1 MKLAL
6 FTHLP
11 WPENISQQD
20 VFQGAVEQVQMAEAS
35 GYHSAWFAEHHFTRY
50 SMGSSLCVILGHMA
64 AATKNIRLGTGV
76 IVPVLHNPIRIAEDT
91 ATVDL
96 LSGGRLDVGFGR
108 GVYSY
113 EYGGF
118 GISEENSQPRFR
130 ESVLSVRDMWTKRPV
145 SLDGEFYSF
154 RNIDL
159 VPSPVQKPHPP
170 VYIAASRSPE
180 TLGFLVENK
189 FLLCIAVV
197 QDTSQA
203 LELVTRYKKLCKD
216 FGRPSYMSEVPF
228 FRYVHVA
235 ETEERAIAS
244 TKQHVEWIQ
253 DIMQWRRFLIDHT
266 EVDRSISDWR
276 GERTELPPSYEYI
289 RDNRAF
295 IGTPEQV
302 AEKILALKSE
312 GIEYFGSNFAMA
324 GLPQE
329 EILKSMRL
337 FDEKVRPLIS

>member
-118 GISEENSQPRFR
+118 GIPEENSQPRFR
-130 ESVLSVRDMWTKRPV
+130 ESVLSVRDMWTKRPA

-276 GERTELPPSYEYI
+276 SKRTELPPSYEYI

-337 FDEKVRPLIS
+337 FDEKVRPLIA

>member
-118 GISEENSQPRFR
+118 GIPEENSQPRFR

-159 VPSPVQKPHPP
+159 VPSPVQIPHPP

-216 FGRPSYMSEVPF
+216 FGRPSYMSAVPF

-266 EVDRSISDWR
+266 EVDRSISEWR

>member
-118 GISEENSQPRFR
+118 GISE
-130 ESVLSVRDMWTKRPV
+130 
-145 SLDGEFYSF
+145 
-154 RNIDL
+154 
-159 VPSPVQKPHPP
+159 
-170 VYIAASRSPE
+170 
-180 TLGFLVENK
+180 
-189 FLLCIAVV
+189 
-197 QDTSQA
+197 
-203 LELVTRYKKLCKD
+203 
-216 FGRPSYMSEVPF
+216 
-228 FRYVHVA
+228 
-235 ETEERAIAS
+235 
-244 TKQHVEWIQ
+244 
-253 DIMQWRRFLIDHT
+253 
-266 EVDRSISDWR
+266 
-276 GERTELPPSYEYI
+276 
-289 RDNRAF
+289 
-295 IGTPEQV
+295 
-302 AEKILALKSE
+302 
-312 GIEYFGSNFAMA
+312 
-324 GLPQE
+324 
-329 EILKSMRL
+329 
-337 FDEKVRPLIS
+337 

>member
-6 FTHLP
+6 FTHLS

-20 VFQGAVEQVQMAEAS
+20 VFHGAVEQVQMAEAS

-50 SMGSSLCVILGHMA
+50 SMGSSLSAILGHMA
-64 AATKNIRLGTGV
+64 AATKKIRLGTGV

-91 ATVDL
+91 ATVDV

-118 GISEENSQPRFR
+118 GIPEEDSQQRFR
-130 ESVLSVRDMWTKRPV
+130 ESVLSVQKMWTRRPV
-145 SLDGEFYSF
+145 SLDGDFYSL

-159 VPSPVQKPHPP
+159 VPSPVQNPHPP

-180 TLGFLVENK
+180 TLKFLVENE

-197 QDTSQA
+197 QDTSHA
-203 LELVTRYKKLCKD
+203 LELVSRYKKLCAD
-216 FGRPSYMSEVPF
+216 FGSSPQLSEVPF
-228 FRYVHVA
+228 FRYVHVS
-235 ETEERAIAS
+235 ETEENAIAN
-244 TKQHVEWIQ
+244 TRQHIEWIQ

-276 GERTELPPSYEYI
+276 SKRTELPPSYEYI

-337 FDEKVRPLIS
+337 FDEKVRPLIA

>member
-6 FTHLP
+6 FTHLS

-50 SMGSSLCVILGHMA
+50 SMGSSLGVILGYMA

-76 IVPVLHNPIRIAEDT
+76 IVPVLHNPIRVAEDT

-118 GISEENSQPRFR
+118 GIPGENSQQRFR

-180 TLGFLVENK
+180 TLGFLVENE

-216 FGRPSYMSEVPF
+216 FGRPSCMSEVPF

-276 GERTELPPSYEYI
+276 SERTELPPNYEYI

-302 AEKILALKSE
+302 AEKISALKSE

>member
-329 EILKSMRL
+329 EIL
-337 FDEKVRPLIS
+337 

>member
-118 GISEENSQPRFR
+118 GIPEENSQPRFR

>member
-118 GISEENSQPRFR
+118 GIPEENSQQRFR